1 MTDAKKPTK
10 GKRVP
15 LGANQVRKDS
25 SEGKGLAVQD
35 PIQLTAMKVSVFDIE
50 PYDKNPRFKTNSEY
64 KDIKESIRKKGLE
77 QHFRITRKPGAHH
90 YTIMRGGNT
99 RLTILR
105 ELHEETKDPQFLM
118 VDTFF
123 EPWVSESDA
132 LLSHIEENELRGN
145 LIFIEK
151 SIAIQ
156 TLKKEFEVERGLT
169 LSDRELESLLKEFG
183 YKASRTL
190 LSLMTYG
197 INKIYPFMPKA
208 LDSGMGKPQVEKIR
222 KFEGQA
228 NLLWSHLE
236 LETEALA
243 PVFEKALINC
253 DSAESRFDIN
263 ELIKHFEN
271 FTSDETGQSITTVR
285 FVMEQAVNNPTKLK
299 NALTPEEFELS
310 LDSSEEETEASTTVD
325 EAADKSPEPTLSTT
339 DKVEPEPELETGEK
353 ETEASTAVDEAADK
367 LPEPTLST
375 TDEVEPELEDNEPE
389 TLGSLR
395 DKNYELAKQIARSA
409 SPSLEKAV
417 KQVSDG
423 YGFILV
429 DYPKDMYLPSG
440 WDLKDPAFRKI
451 VSAWFQIFTMSGA
464 TTPGM
469 REFVTTHL
477 PVENDIKKVIAGD
490 INNLKEHVAKYMPIA
505 ALSDNFFWNDL
516 FEEDAIDSAIELIKG
531 IRKVNRLAK
540 AILKPVWVG
549 GSHE

>member
-1 MTDAKKPTK
+1 MTDVKKPTK

-15 LGANQVRKDS
+15 LGAAQIRKDS

-35 PIQLTAMKVSVFDIE
+35 PIALTAMKVSVFDIV

-64 KDIKESIRKKGLE
+64 QDIKESIRKKGLE
-77 QHFRITRKPGAHH
+77 QHFRITRKPDAPH

-99 RLTILR
+99 RLTILK
-105 ELHEETKDPQFLM
+105 ELYEETKEPRFLII
-118 VDTFF
+118 DTFF

-145 LIFIEK
+145 LIFIERAV
-151 SIAIQ
+151 AIQ
-156 TLKKEFEVERGLT
+156 TLKKEFEMERGLT

-190 LSLMTYG
+190 LSLMTYA

-228 NLLWSHLE
+228 NLLWNHME
-236 LETEALA
+236 LEAETLSA
-243 PVFEKALINC
+243 VFEKALTQC
-253 DSAESRFDIN
+253 DSHENRFDIN

-285 FVMEQAVNNPTKLK
+285 FVMELAINNPTKLK
-299 NALTPEEFELS
+299 NALSSEEFELD
-310 LDSSEEETEASTTVD
+310 LDSSENQETEASTTID
-325 EAADKSPEPTLSTT
+325 GAADKSPEPTLSTT
-339 DKVEPEPELETGEK
+339 D
-353 ETEASTAVDEAADK
+353 D
-367 LPEPTLST
+367 
-375 TDEVEPELEDNEPE
+375 VEPELKDNDPE

-395 DKNYELAKQIARSA
+395 EKNYELAKQIARSA

-429 DYPKDMYLPSG
+429 DYPKDMYLPNG

-451 VSAWFQIFTMSGA
+451 VSAWFQLFTMSGA

-469 REFVTTHL
+469 KEFVTTHL

-490 INNLKEHVAKYMPIA
+490 TNNLKEHVANYMPIA

-516 FEEDAIDSAIELIKG
+516 FDENAIDSAIELVKG